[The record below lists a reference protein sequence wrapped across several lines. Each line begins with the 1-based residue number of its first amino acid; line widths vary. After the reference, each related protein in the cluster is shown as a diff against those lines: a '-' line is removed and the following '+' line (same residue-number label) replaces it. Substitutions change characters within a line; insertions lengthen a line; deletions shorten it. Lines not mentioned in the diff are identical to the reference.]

1 MKNKKLI
8 VEQAPEKLKN
18 LKDRSNR
25 AAKIINDSSVDQ
37 SEKLAEIATECML
50 MEQMVE
56 DLLELY
62 SEDSSSW
69 SEKYCF
75 LYL

>member
-37 SEKLAEIATECML
+37 SEKLTEIATECML

-62 SEDSSSW
+62 SEDSSS
-69 SEKYCF
+69 
-75 LYL
+75 

>member
-8 VEQAPEKLKN
+8 VEQAPTKLKN
-18 LKDRSNR
+18 LKDRSAR
-25 AAKIINDSSVDQ
+25 ATKIINDSSVDQ

-62 SEDSSSW
+62 SEDSSS
-69 SEKYCF
+69 
-75 LYL
+75 